1 MRQGVEENESAR
13 EFTYP
18 LYIVLGFGV
27 AELILYYARHFKT
40 TSIFL
45 PLGTMGFIIA
55 LIWIQVSRFY
65 DQYVEK
71 QKVLYLLKVANTDML
86 TEAMNRNAYEH
97 TIRQLDEQASRAEN
111 RRCAV

>member
-1 MRQGVEENESAR
+1 
-13 EFTYP
+13 
-18 LYIVLGFGV
+18 
-27 AELILYYARHFKT
+27 
-40 TSIFL
+40 
-45 PLGTMGFIIA
+45 MGFIIV

-97 TIRQLDEQASRAEN
+97 TIRQLDEQASQLQKTL
-111 RRCAV
+111 CCLTWII